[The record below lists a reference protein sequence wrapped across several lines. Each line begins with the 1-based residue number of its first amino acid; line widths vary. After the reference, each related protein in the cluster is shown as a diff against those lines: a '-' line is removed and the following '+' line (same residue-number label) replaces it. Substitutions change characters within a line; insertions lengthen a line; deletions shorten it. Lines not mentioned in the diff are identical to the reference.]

1 MECFNTSAK
10 SYFYI
15 KVWNSKKTNVAL
27 TLLNCFSQEIWQ
39 SDSWK
44 PVCIDQSRFYNFS
57 QAGEL
62 ENVFFFH
69 KNFIENPEIVPKNED
84 FFLYD

>member
-1 MECFNTSAK
+1 MECLNSSAK
-10 SYFYI
+10 FYFCI

-27 TLLNCFSQEIWQ
+27 TLLNCFGQEIWQ

-62 ENVFFFH
+62 KNVFFFH
-69 KNFIENPEIVPKNED
+69 KNLIENPEIVQKNED